1 MDNSLAK
8 MAKLKRVT
16 ESVDD
21 IEMHGR
27 EGTANEAKGFAGQPA
42 AAAGHD
48 PQQILDRHVKEM
60 VFTSQLDGG
69 FSKSDLGALV
79 EADEANHFGRD
90 SPEDERA
97 HAEKL
102 GKIEGVQ
109 ELSN

>member
-1 MDNSLAK
+1 
-8 MAKLKRVT
+8 
-16 ESVDD
+16 
-21 IEMHGR
+21 MHGR

-42 AAAGHD
+42 AASAHD
-48 PQQILDRHVKEM
+48 PQQSLDRHVKEM
-60 VFTSQLDGG
+60 VITSQLDGDRY
-69 FSKSDLGALV
+69 SKSDLSAMVAG
-79 EADEANHFGRD
+79 DEANHFGRD